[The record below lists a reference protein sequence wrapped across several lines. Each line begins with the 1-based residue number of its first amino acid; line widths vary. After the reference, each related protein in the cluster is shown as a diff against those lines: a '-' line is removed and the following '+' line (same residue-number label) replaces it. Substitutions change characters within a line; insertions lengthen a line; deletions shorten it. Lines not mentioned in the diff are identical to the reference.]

1 MSGCSDKY
9 KKTYSVF
16 EKDNVDVGGEDFI
29 SDRVMEVAFR
39 ILHFLHQPQHLFSLL
54 FGATPTREKLSLINW
69 LVSRG
74 LPVTGSWGGGY
85 SSSVKRANTERFG
98 PTH

>member
-39 ILHFLHQPQHLFSLL
+39 ILHFLHQPQHPFFLL

-85 SSSVKRANTERFG
+85 SSSAKRASTERFG

>member
-9 KKTYSVF
+9 VKTYSVF

-39 ILHFLHQPQHLFSLL
+39 ILHFLHQPQHPFFLSFWSHTHSGKVEFDQLARFQRFTSYRVLGRLF
-54 FGATPTREKLSLINW
+54 LI
-69 LVSRG
+69 S
-74 LPVTGSWGGGY
+74 
-85 SSSVKRANTERFG
+85 
-98 PTH
+98 